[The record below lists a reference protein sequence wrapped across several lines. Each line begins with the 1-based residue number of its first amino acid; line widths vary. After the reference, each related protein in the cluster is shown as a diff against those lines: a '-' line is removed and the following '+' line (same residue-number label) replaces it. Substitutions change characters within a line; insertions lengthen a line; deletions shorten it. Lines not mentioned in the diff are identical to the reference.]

1 MKINKIF
8 AVAGVLLALGCGS
21 VFAKKAKAETNKL
34 KVVTTIFPE
43 YDWAREVIGENADNV
58 ELTLLLNNGV
68 DLHSYSPSV
77 KDIAK
82 ISEADIFVYVGGES
96 DEWVDDVIKNAKNPN
111 MKVINLVE
119 VLGDRVK
126 NEEIVE
132 GMQHEHH
139 HHDEH
144 GHDDHDDDDEHE
156 HHHEHGHDEHGHHGK
171 EVSTFDDHDVKDRN
185 LSDWA
190 GEWQSPYPLVLN
202 GSLDEAWEEKAEDGK
217 KTAAEYK
224 EYYKTGYKTD
234 IASVSIKGDKI
245 TYKYDNGKSVSA
257 KYKYVGY
264 FIQVLSGGTKAAMY
278 RFENNDK
285 KSAAPKFIEINDHM
299 IESAPAAH
307 FHLRMSNTSFDAIE
321 DPEKYWPTFFPAS
334 MTAHEIG
341 EHLSGHGHHH
351 EDTHEHHH
359 DDDDEH
365 DEHAHH
371 HHEED
376 EKDEHVWLSL
386 RFAKTLCGAI
396 ADALCEKDAANA
408 AVYQKNLASYTA
420 KLDALD
426 AKYTEMVKNSS
437 KKVIVFG
444 DRFPFRYLVE
454 DYGLKYYAA
463 FTGCSA
469 ESEASFKTIVFL
481 SEKVNELDL
490 QCVCQ
495 IETGNGKIAKTVI
508 SNSKNKKAKVVTF
521 DSLQSTTAKQ
531 IKKGATYLGA
541 MEKNLEVLKMA
552 LK

>member
-8 AVAGVLLALGCGS
+8 AVAGVLLALCCGS
-21 VFAKKAKAETNKL
+21 VFAKKTNAETNKL

-43 YDWAREVIGENADNV
+43 YDWARQIIGEKADNV
-58 ELTLLLNNGV
+58 ELTLLLNNSV

-96 DEWVDDVIKNAKNPN
+96 DEWVVDVIKNAKNPN

-132 GMQHEHH
+132 GMEHEHH
-139 HHDEH
+139 HDHDAHGHDEHHHGHEEHGHEEHEHSHEAHEHGHDHHHDAHNHDEH
-144 GHDDHDDDDEHE
+144 GHDDHDEHDDEHV
-156 HHHEHGHDEHGHHGK
+156 HDHDE
-171 EVSTFDDHDVKDRN
+171 
-185 LSDWA
+185 
-190 GEWQSPYPLVLN
+190 
-202 GSLDEAWEEKAEDGK
+202 
-217 KTAAEYK
+217 
-224 EYYKTGYKTD
+224 
-234 IASVSIKGDKI
+234 
-245 TYKYDNGKSVSA
+245 
-257 KYKYVGY
+257 
-264 FIQVLSGGTKAAMY
+264 
-278 RFENNDK
+278 
-285 KSAAPKFIEINDHM
+285 
-299 IESAPAAH
+299 
-307 FHLRMSNTSFDAIE
+307 
-321 DPEKYWPTFFPAS
+321 
-334 MTAHEIG
+334 
-341 EHLSGHGHHH
+341 
-351 EDTHEHHH
+351 
-359 DDDDEH
+359 
-365 DEHAHH
+365 HH
-371 HHEED
+371 HHEE

-386 RFAKTLCGAI
+386 RFAKILCGAI

-426 AKYTEMVKNSS
+426 EKYTDLVKNSS
-437 KKVIVFG
+437 KKVVVFG

-481 SEKVNELDL
+481 SEKVNELGL
-490 QCVCQ
+490 NSVCQ
-495 IETGNGKIAKTVI
+495 IESGNGKIAKTVI

-541 MEKNLEVLKMA
+541 MEKNLEVLKEV

>member
-21 VFAKKAKAETNKL
+21 VFAKNAKAETNKL

-111 MKVINLVE
+111 MKVINPVE
-119 VLGDRVK
+119 VLGNRVK

-156 HHHEHGHDEHGHHGK
+156 
-171 EVSTFDDHDVKDRN
+171 
-185 LSDWA
+185 
-190 GEWQSPYPLVLN
+190 
-202 GSLDEAWEEKAEDGK
+202 
-217 KTAAEYK
+217 
-224 EYYKTGYKTD
+224 
-234 IASVSIKGDKI
+234 
-245 TYKYDNGKSVSA
+245 
-257 KYKYVGY
+257 
-264 FIQVLSGGTKAAMY
+264 
-278 RFENNDK
+278 
-285 KSAAPKFIEINDHM
+285 
-299 IESAPAAH
+299 
-307 FHLRMSNTSFDAIE
+307 
-321 DPEKYWPTFFPAS
+321 
-334 MTAHEIG
+334 
-341 EHLSGHGHHH
+341 
-351 EDTHEHHH
+351 
-359 DDDDEH
+359 
-365 DEHAHH
+365 HH

-437 KKVIVFG
+437 KKVVVFG